1 MREDLPQA
9 PQPIPDVREATPPP
23 AIRRFA
29 ALAGILVIA
38 GTFSLAVSTSA
49 GSTGLRPLEPAT
61 AIMDAAARPPR
72 VRPLPGSGRPTKLLV
87 ATTVGLRVIT
97 FVDHTRAERF
107 RHGEVKPRTLVTQI
121 RYPALGSATAGD
133 VPDALPLT
141 AAGPFPLVVFGHGFA
156 ETPTA
161 YARLL
166 DAWARAGY
174 VVAAPLFPLTQK
186 HVPGGRREADL
197 SNQPADM
204 SFVIS
209 RMLAENELPASF
221 LHGLIIPDLIAVAGQ
236 SDGAATALA
245 EAYDPAFADPRIRA
259 AIILS
264 GAELS
269 SIDDTI
275 PFPSHGPALLATQ
288 GSRDAINEPAATH
301 RYFDLAPRPK
311 FLLTLIGATHLP
323 PYTTQQPY
331 LRVVEQV
338 TIAFLDHF
346 LRAEHAS
353 LVDMRDSGNVSRVAR
368 LIG

>member
-1 MREDLPQA
+1 MCEDLLRA
-9 PQPIPDVREATPPP
+9 PLAIRAVRAATPRP
-23 AIRRFA
+23 AIRRLS

-38 GTFSLAVSTSA
+38 GTYSLVVATRA
-49 GSTGLRPLEPAT
+49 GSTGLQPLQPAT
-61 AIMDAAARPPR
+61 AKRPPLA
-72 VRPLPGSGRPTKLLV
+72 PSPPASDRPTELPV

-97 FVDHTRAERF
+97 FVDHTRTVHF
-107 RHGEVKPRTLVTQI
+107 RHGKVEPRTLVTQI
-121 RYPALGSATAGD
+121 RYPALGSAEADD
-133 VPDALPLT
+133 VPDATPLT
-141 AAGPFPLVVFGHGFA
+141 AAGPFPLVVFGPGFA
-156 ETPTA
+156 ETPTP

-186 HVPGGRREADL
+186 HVPGGPREGDL
-197 SNQPADM
+197 INQPADM

-209 RMLAENELPASF
+209 RMLARNDVPASF
-221 LHGLIIPDLIAVAGQ
+221 LYGLIAPDLIAVAGQ

-245 EAYDPAFADPRIRA
+245 EAYDPAFADPRVRA

-275 PFPSHGPALLATQ
+275 PFPSQGPALLATQ
-288 GSRDAINEPAATH
+288 GSRDTINEPSATH

-331 LRVVEQV
+331 LGVVEQV

-353 LVDMRDSGNVSRVAR
+353 LARMRDSGNVSGVAR

>member
-1 MREDLPQA
+1 MRDDLPEA
-9 PQPIPDVREATPPP
+9 AQPMAAVRAATP
-23 AIRRFA
+23 RRAVLRLA
-29 ALAGILVIA
+29 ALAGILIA
-38 GTFSLAVSTSA
+38 GTSSLVVVPTAGSA
-49 GSTGLRPLEPAT
+49 GPRRVQPAT
-61 AIMDAAARPPR
+61 ASTDAAARPLR
-72 VRPLPGSGRPTKLLV
+72 VRTLAGPEGPATPPV

-97 FVDHTRAERF
+97 FVDHTRVERF
-107 RHGEVKPRTLVTQI
+107 RNGKVEPRTLVTQI
-121 RYPALGSATAGD
+121 RYPALGSAVADD
-133 VPDALPLT
+133 VRDAAPLT
-141 AAGPFPLVVFGHGFA
+141 AAGPFPLVVFGPGFA

-197 SNQPADM
+197 IHQPADM
-204 SFVIS
+204 SFVIT

-221 LHGLIIPDLIAVAGQ
+221 LYGLIVPELIAVAGQ

-275 PFPSHGPALLATQ
+275 PFPSQGPALLATQ
-288 GSRDAINEPAATH
+288 GSRDTINEPAATH

-323 PYTTQQPY
+323 PYTTKQPY
-331 LRVVEQV
+331 LGIVERVTV
-338 TIAFLDHF
+338 AFLDHF

-353 LVDMRDSGNVSRVAR
+353 LARMRESGNVSGIAR

>member
-1 MREDLPQA
+1 M
-9 PQPIPDVREATPPP
+9 
-23 AIRRFA
+23 
-29 ALAGILVIA
+29 
-38 GTFSLAVSTSA
+38 
-49 GSTGLRPLEPAT
+49 
-61 AIMDAAARPPR
+61 
-72 VRPLPGSGRPTKLLV
+72 
-87 ATTVGLRVIT
+87 
-97 FVDHTRAERF
+97 
-107 RHGEVKPRTLVTQI
+107 
-121 RYPALGSATAGD
+121 
-133 VPDALPLT
+133 
-141 AAGPFPLVVFGHGFA
+141 
-156 ETPTA
+156 
-161 YARLL
+161 
-166 DAWARAGY
+166 
-174 VVAAPLFPLTQK
+174 VAAPLFPLTQK

-197 SNQPADM
+197 INQPADM

-221 LHGLIIPDLIAVAGQ
+221 LHGLIVPDLIAVAGQ

-269 SIDDTI
+269 SIDDEI

-288 GSRDAINEPAATH
+288 GSRDTINEPAATH

-331 LRVVEQV
+331 LGVVEQV

-346 LRAEHAS
+346 LQARHAS
-353 LVDMRDSGNVSRVAR
+353 LLHMRDSGNVSGVAR